1 MLKGKSIIELT
12 DVHTGKKEIYEDENL
27 VTEAIF
33 DILNTNI
40 QGAMYN
46 SPSFDSQS
54 GEAWLLPIYQRLT
67 GGILLYQDEIEEDPS
82 VIYAPLNNPLI
93 GYASNDANNTEDIQ
107 RGSRNLTESKVFGV
121 DGGMSSVSIH
131 PDGNMSWT
139 AVASDTWIVIFQNAS
154 GTGDAEI
161 EYILAPYEGDGSPRT
176 GWIQIGDKKV
186 YITQRSYDLDITPR
200 ADWVTGNAGAGEI
213 GVSAGCRGCQ
223 ILLRPGDLI
232 DYAQLTL
239 CDLTQ

>member
-93 GYASNDANNTEDIQ
+93 GYASNDANNTEDMLMTQGIIDPVLYSQ
-107 RGSRNLTESKVFGV
+107 ETNELLSQADSFRDEIEALKNEVSGDVNKVTETTALIHFAEKSAMLQEFDKDLFDRYVKRIIVHSRN
-121 DGGMSSVSIH
+121 
-131 PDGNMSWT
+131 
-139 AVASDTWIVIFQNAS
+139 
-154 GTGDAEI
+154 
-161 EYILAPYEGDGSPRT
+161 
-176 GWIQIGDKKV
+176 
-186 YITQRSYDLDITPR
+186 DIR
-200 ADWVTGNAGAGEI
+200 FELKCG
-213 GVSAGCRGCQ
+213 
-223 ILLRPGDLI
+223 
-232 DYAQLTL
+232 LTL
-239 CDLTQ
+239 RERK

>member
-93 GYASNDANNTEDIQ
+93 GYASIDANNT
-107 RGSRNLTESKVFGV
+107 
-121 DGGMSSVSIH
+121 
-131 PDGNMSWT
+131 
-139 AVASDTWIVIFQNAS
+139 
-154 GTGDAEI
+154 
-161 EYILAPYEGDGSPRT
+161 
-176 GWIQIGDKKV
+176 
-186 YITQRSYDLDITPR
+186 
-200 ADWVTGNAGAGEI
+200 
-213 GVSAGCRGCQ
+213 
-223 ILLRPGDLI
+223 
-232 DYAQLTL
+232 
-239 CDLTQ
+239 